1 MGNKQNIPK
10 NKQNILENKDKD
22 KDNQDTGTSPSFISK
37 DKQDNKKYKQTDI
50 FELIKDDEFW
60 LDG

>member
-1 MGNKQNIPK
+1 MGNKINIP
-10 NKQNILENKDKD
+10 ENKDKD
-22 KDNQDTGTSPSFISK
+22 KDKDKDTTLIPSFISK

-50 FELIKDDEFW
+50 FELLKDDEFW

>member
-1 MGNKQNIPK
+1 MGNKENIPE

-22 KDNQDTGTSPSFISK
+22 NQDTRLSPSFISK